1 MAGFFDLASKFFQ
14 TFLHRNI
21 SFTLVALAIIFGRLL
36 LKRFPKKYSYL
47 LWICLAVRALFDIG
61 VHIKLPNLLNKLL
74 SVRAG
79 ETIDAVKTVETVE
92 QKYIFN
98 TQAGPM
104 EVPANGAIA
113 ASKIALGIF
122 FAVWILGALYMVVR
136 GILGYVSI
144 KKKTAVS
151 FKEGNL
157 YRCDYI
163 TSPMAFGFIHPRV
176 YIPSNADISSMGFV
190 IEHEKTH
197 IRRGDVYFKL
207 IAFLIFAAY
216 WMNPIAWICFKLFN
230 LDMELSCD
238 ESVILKAGIDK
249 KNEYSK
255 WLLFYST
262 KERSISLAPTAFGET
277 DTKRRVKNIMGLK
290 KKGIIATFVGLML
303 TALVIVVCFI
313 LLPERASADG
323 EASGNNTGVTEGQLV
338 GNEGNEAESES
349 VKASDGTESK
359 IEITWVRPFSDSMEY
374 HITGGYVDEP
384 NEVGRIH
391 KAIDI
396 AAPMSTDVY
405 AIADGVVEDADYDF
419 EAGNYVVI
427 KVNEDI
433 TYKYKHLEESS
444 VQKGAT
450 VKAGD
455 IVAKVGSSGRST
467 GPHLHLEILVG
478 GENINPMDVIDILD
492 DTRKV
497 DENTEGIP
505 DSEAAG

>member
-1 MAGFFDLASKFFQ
+1 
-14 TFLHRNI
+14 
-21 SFTLVALAIIFGRLL
+21 
-36 LKRFPKKYSYL
+36 
-47 LWICLAVRALFDIG
+47 
-61 VHIKLPNLLNKLL
+61 
-74 SVRAG
+74 
-79 ETIDAVKTVETVE
+79 
-92 QKYIFN
+92 
-98 TQAGPM
+98 M

-136 GILGYVSI
+136 GFLGYVSI

-176 YIPSNADISSMGFV
+176 YIPSNADISSMEFV

-303 TALVIVVCFI
+303 TALVIVVCFV
-313 LLPERASADG
+313 LLPERANADG
-323 EASGNNTGVTEGQLV
+323 EASGNNSVVTEGQLV

-359 IEITWVRPFSDSMEY
+359 IESVKASDGTESKIEITWVRPFPDSMEY
-374 HITGGYVDEP
+374 HITSGYVDEP

-405 AIADGVVEDADYDF
+405 AIADGVVEDADYDY
-419 EAGNYVVI
+419 EAGNYIVI

-433 TYKYKHLEESS
+433 TYRYNHLEESS
-444 VQKGAT
+444 VEKGTT

-478 GENINPMDVIDILD
+478 GENINPLDVIDIPG

-497 DENTEGIP
+497 DENTEEFP
-505 DSEAAG
+505 ESEAAG